1 MIKNFIIII
10 LLLVVFSLMIQKPEN
25 LDVIVK
31 DAVKAKEMVVEGAEY
46 IHRTFDKEFSIH
58 SDEDF
63 EKEHGEFNLKEDKDE
78 KEPSN
83 NGL

>member
-10 LLLVVFSLMIQKPEN
+10 LLFVVFSLMVQKPEN
-25 LDVIVK
+25 LDMIVK
-31 DAVKAKEMVVEGAEY
+31 DAVIAKEMVVEGAEY
-46 IHRTFDKEFSIH
+46 IHKTFDKEFSIH

-63 EKEHGEFNLKEDKDE
+63 ETEQEDKDE

-83 NGL
+83 N